1 MRLLVVEDITVPM
14 SATASTRETGPRTL
28 EQTADIDFS
37 VVSGSR
43 EQLLF
48 ECIASL
54 YDVMRD
60 SRYTWR
66 VTAICNTPG
75 TGLAQRLVERFPAVL
90 TVENDEPRGFAANH
104 NTVLSSSDARYVWL
118 LNDDIVMLPDSVDK
132 VIRFMDMRENARVA
146 VVSPRLL
153 NTDGSLQPSTYSF
166 PSMPQIM
173 LAYSGLRENAI
184 TDRVLRLAAP
194 ILRSR
199 KGSSRFWEHDATID
213 VDTLRGACVAVRMEA
228 VRDVGTMVEV
238 ALVGAEETEWHH
250 RFQARRWRV
259 VFFAE
264 ASVIHHGSQT
274 VSDGSRNLYPEYLKG
289 ALHFFR
295 ARRPAA
301 LFSVYCVALLAMY
314 QTQMALARLRR
325 DPAAFDLA
333 RRYAA
338 VTSEAMRVTR

>member
-1 MRLLVVEDITVPM
+1 MR
-14 SATASTRETGPRTL
+14 G
-28 EQTADIDFS
+28 
-37 VVSGSR
+37 
-43 EQLLF
+43 
-48 ECIASL
+48 
-54 YDVMRD
+54 

-66 VTAICNTPG
+66 ITAICNTPG
-75 TGLAQRLVERFPAVL
+75 TGLAQRLAERFPAVR
-90 TVENDEPRGFAANH
+90 TVENAEPRGFAANH
-104 NTVLSSSDARYVWL
+104 NTVLASSDARYVWL
-118 LNDDIVMLPDSVDK
+118 LNDDIVMLPGSVDK
-132 VIRFMDMRENARVA
+132 VIEFMDSPESANVA

-173 LAYSGLRENAI
+173 LAYSGLREHAF
-184 TDRVLRLAAP
+184 TDRVLRLTAP

-199 KGSSRFWEHDATID
+199 KGSSRFWEHDATVI

-228 VRDVGTMVEV
+228 VREVGPMVEV

-250 RFQARRWRV
+250 RFQAHGWTV
-259 VFFAE
+259 VFFAD

-295 ARRPAA
+295 ARRPAP
-301 LFSVYCVALLAMY
+301 LFAMYCVSLLAMY
-314 QTQMALARLRR
+314 RTQMALARLRR
-325 DPAAFDLA
+325 DPAALDLA

-338 VTSEAMRVTR
+338 VTTEVMRSAR